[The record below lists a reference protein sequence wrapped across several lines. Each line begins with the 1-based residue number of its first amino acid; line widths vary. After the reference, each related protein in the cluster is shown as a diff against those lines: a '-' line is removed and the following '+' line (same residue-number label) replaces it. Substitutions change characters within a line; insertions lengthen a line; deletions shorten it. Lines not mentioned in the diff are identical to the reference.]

1 MAANNKNI
9 KLCEKFQSIMID
21 HAEDLS
27 EGQLVIIIKMI
38 EQLKKSEPNDKK
50 NVCESSEGDAA
61 CAVADA
67 GAGAAKNVC
76 ESIEGG
82 AACAVAGPGA
92 GAACAIS
99 ELPTK
104 DVSSESEANIMLASV
119 VKGFFP
125 TADSELD
132 FSNTPPIE
140 KVTNKDVLETPP
152 KVNGFSQLSWG
163 ERTLDAI
170 LNSCPGL
177 DGQPSAV
184 SSDFV
189 LPPPESFVP
198 PPSAELIPPPSII
211 TVYESDNIVNRRQ
224 KVENPAS
231 VIYIPPEED
240 EIEADAQLLEYS
252 DQELEDEAGP
262 SGLQSKGEKEKGA
275 FGK

>member
-50 NVCESSEGDAA
+50 NVCESSDDSAA

-67 GAGAAKNVC
+67 GAGAAC
-76 ESIEGG
+76 
-82 AACAVAGPGA
+82 P
-92 GAACAIS
+92 IS

-140 KVTNKDVLETPP
+140 KVTNKDVLQT
-152 KVNGFSQLSWG
+152 
-163 ERTLDAI
+163 
-170 LNSCPGL
+170 
-177 DGQPSAV
+177 
-184 SSDFV
+184 
-189 LPPPESFVP
+189 P
-198 PPSAELIPPPSII
+198 PPSEWVLP
-211 TVYESDNIVNRRQ
+211 T
-224 KVENPAS
+224 
-231 VIYIPPEED
+231 
-240 EIEADAQLLEYS
+240 
-252 DQELEDEAGP
+252 
-262 SGLQSKGEKEKGA
+262 
-275 FGK
+275 

>member
-1 MAANNKNI
+1 M
-9 KLCEKFQSIMID
+9 S
-21 HAEDLS
+21 
-27 EGQLVIIIKMI
+27 
-38 EQLKKSEPNDKK
+38 
-50 NVCESSEGDAA
+50 
-61 CAVADA
+61 
-67 GAGAAKNVC
+67 
-76 ESIEGG
+76 
-82 AACAVAGPGA
+82 
-92 GAACAIS
+92 
-99 ELPTK
+99 
-104 DVSSESEANIMLASV
+104 
-119 VKGFFP
+119 
-125 TADSELD
+125 
-132 FSNTPPIE
+132 
-140 KVTNKDVLETPP
+140 
-152 KVNGFSQLSWG
+152 GFSQLSWG

-170 LNSCPGL
+170 LNSCPNSVGPGL

-252 DQELEDEAGP
+252 DQELEDDAGP

>member
-1 MAANNKNI
+1 M
-9 KLCEKFQSIMID
+9 SITI
-21 HAEDLS
+21 HIVL
-27 EGQLVIIIKMI
+27 
-38 EQLKKSEPNDKK
+38 
-50 NVCESSEGDAA
+50 
-61 CAVADA
+61 
-67 GAGAAKNVC
+67 
-76 ESIEGG
+76 
-82 AACAVAGPGA
+82 
-92 GAACAIS
+92 
-99 ELPTK
+99 
-104 DVSSESEANIMLASV
+104 
-119 VKGFFP
+119 FP
-125 TADSELD
+125 QADSELD

-211 TVYESDNIVNRRQ
+211 TVYESENIVNRRQ

>member
-125 TADSELD
+125 QADSELD

>member
-1 MAANNKNI
+1 
-9 KLCEKFQSIMID
+9 MID

-50 NVCESSEGDAA
+50 NVCESSDDSAA

-67 GAGAAKNVC
+67 GAGAA
-76 ESIEGG
+76 
-82 AACAVAGPGA
+82 CAVADAGA
-92 GAACAIS
+92 GAACPIS

-211 TVYESDNIVNRRQ
+211 TVYESENIVNRRQ